1 MRFSMEVS
9 EILAATPQQARVLL
23 ADMTWEPVNTLEVGQ
38 RVVTFDEQPDDHR
51 YRMYRVG
58 EITDVEAHQ
67 AETVQI
73 ATPEATVCVPTDH
86 SFLAKKWN
94 KSVYLDAE
102 QLGVDDDIYWFV
114 APTEYEENDAYR
126 EGYITGAFCGD
137 GSVPGWKDRIEDPRN
152 RGSYVSSI
160 DEEVARTVVK
170 YAEEVAP
177 EFELSLK
184 RRQYTDS
191 SETAMMPVSPGACDD
206 IIRDRLTAEPPKH
219 DEDYARGWLAGML
232 DTDGT
237 YPEGKELGYCQYEG
251 SIFTQVCDYLD
262 LLGYDWSHDEGET
275 GEYSDKIRLTPGRE
289 TGRVFE
295 HLLEIRPKVSRKRLA
310 FVGNRRIGGQT
321 TVNSIEAKGTNTVHR
336 VSTTEGTLITEG
348 MLSRSQ

>member
-1 MRFSMEVS
+1 MP
-9 EILAATPQQARVLL
+9 AAAQTRVLL
-23 ADMTWEPVNTLEVGQ
+23 ADMTWEPVSTLTPGQ
-38 RVVTFDEQPDDHR
+38 RVITFDKTPHDHR

-58 EITDVEAHQ
+58 EITDIEVCK
-67 AETVQI
+67 AETIQI
-73 ATPEATVCVPTDH
+73 TTPDATVSVSASH
-86 SFLAKKWN
+86 KFLVQKWN
-94 KSVYLDAE
+94 KSMYREAGELD
-102 QLGVDDDIYWFV
+102 VDDEIYRF
-114 APTEYEENDAYR
+114 ATPNGYEENDAYR

-137 GSVPGWKDRIEDPRN
+137 GSVPGWKDRVEDPRN
-152 RGSYVSSI
+152 TGSYISSV
-160 DEEVARTVVK
+160 DEEVARTVVE
-170 YAEEVAP
+170 YAKDVAP

-191 SETAMMPVSPGACDD
+191 SETAVMPVSPGACDE
-206 IIRDRLTAEPPKH
+206 IIRNKLTSERPSN
-219 DEDYARGWLAGML
+219 DEDYARGFLAGMM

-251 SIFTQVCDYLD
+251 SIFEQVCAYLD
-262 LLGYDWSHDEGET
+262 LLEYDWSHDEGEK

-289 TGRVFE
+289 TGRAFE

-310 FVGNRRIGGQT
+310 FAGNRRISGQT
-321 TVNSIEAKGTNTVHR
+321 SINSIKPKKENTMYC